1 MISAVKKIL
10 LLCVPLLIFSCGMTV
25 EDASFTA
32 KLDIIDKLIFQ
43 AQYDDAYSI
52 LKSIEGKS
60 YSPFQ
65 YIAVSKRYISMQK
78 FENAEKLLSKAYKK
92 HSNSNEVC
100 AVYTWVL
107 LKLQKFDL
115 ACKISEKLKN
125 TSYAGL
131 FAESRIKQISVL
143 EQDFLETDL
152 QQEYLI
158 SYNTTGNIKFLQ
170 NAAIFECYNGNYENA
185 FSYHPVKLTNYS
197 NAELW
202 AYISYDSGN
211 YLQAIND
218 VAFIPKKNE
227 IKALMISADSYLKM
241 RETKLAKQIWD
252 KIVVLNEKANP
263 NILMNCAYASFENG
277 NTDEAFEYVKNCVQ
291 FFPDYIPGVVLYG
304 KFLLHFDTQTSESEL
319 TLALRKKG
327 LKSIDMELSDS
338 KPRIPV
344 SDCLYRMEE
353 SLKRRQSLDKEK
365 ATLQIEFLKL
375 KWLADKTTSS
385 EQMTLDVWEMIE
397 KNSIMAGT
405 NNSII
410 TDFIV
415 SFFIKQN
422 QFEQANQILTSVLN
436 EKYGQSNFM
445 DIKSP
450 ILKQMSF
457 SELQNSASLCFEK
470 GVFFSAKTLLKESLK
485 YKNAVTT
492 DVYLNLGNFEESQGN
507 LKDALEYYSN
517 SINTTKD
524 DYLKSEIYYRIANIS
539 TSKNDLKNANLY
551 LDYSLTLNPGHV
563 KSNLLKKQIRN

>member
-1 MISAVKKIL
+1 
-10 LLCVPLLIFSCGMTV
+10 
-25 EDASFTA
+25 
-32 KLDIIDKLIFQ
+32 
-43 AQYDDAYSI
+43 
-52 LKSIEGKS
+52 
-60 YSPFQ
+60 
-65 YIAVSKRYISMQK
+65 MQK

-92 HSNSNEVC
+92 HSSSNEVC

-131 FAESRIKQISVL
+131 FAESKIKQISVL

-202 AYISYDSGN
+202 AFVSYDSGN

-218 VAFIPKKNE
+218 VTFIPKKNE
-227 IKALMISADSYLKM
+227 IKALMITADSYLKM

-291 FFPDYIPGVVLYG
+291 FFPDYIPGLVLYG
-304 KFLLHFDTQTSESEL
+304 KFLLHFDTQNSESEL

-385 EQMTLDVWEMIE
+385 EQMALDVWEMIE